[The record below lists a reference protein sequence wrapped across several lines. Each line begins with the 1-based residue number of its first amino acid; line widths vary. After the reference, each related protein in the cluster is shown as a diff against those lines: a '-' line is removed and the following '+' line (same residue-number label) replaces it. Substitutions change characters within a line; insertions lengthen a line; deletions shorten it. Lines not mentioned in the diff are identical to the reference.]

1 MVMPFR
7 APVASDNPDT
17 NVNQLA
23 GDIAPGWQPPKSGV
37 ERPGPSR
44 LALYHQNWTGVHQWQ
59 TWCNLEFPDTTRP
72 VIENQNAQAGAL
84 NIQSR
89 VQNRAAAPRPIPLE
103 QYTLP
108 TRTVYI
114 GTIDAN
120 GRINQ

>member
-7 APVASDNPDT
+7 APIQSDNPDT
-17 NVNQLA
+17 QVVQLA
-23 GDIAPGWQPPKSGV
+23 GDVTPGWQAPQPNV
-37 ERPGPSR
+37 ERSGPSR

-59 TWCNLEFPDTTRP
+59 TWANFAFPDKTRA
-72 VIENQNAQAGAL
+72 VIEHQNVQAGAL

-89 VQNRAAAPRPIPLE
+89 VANRAAAPRPIPLE